1 MTELKLYD
9 IPTAISEALEAVDLE
24 TGEIAP
30 NLQEVVA
37 ASHDKLANTARW
49 IKTRSVMV
57 SAIEDTIKN
66 LQARAKAEKRRIE
79 WIEKMM
85 LDGMTALNVQK
96 IETPDILVKAQKT
109 PASVVILDEEQI
121 PQEFIKTK
129 TELSVD
135 KVGIKNAIKAGQDV
149 PGAMLQSGMKI
160 SIK

>member
-96 IETPDILVKAQKT
+96 IETPDILVKAQKL
-109 PASVVILDEEQI
+109 PPKVVILDEEQI
-121 PQEFIKTK
+121 PAEYIKTK

-135 KVGIKNAIKAGQDV
+135 VAGIKAAIKSGKDV
-149 PGAMLQSGMKI
+149 PGAMLQSGIKI